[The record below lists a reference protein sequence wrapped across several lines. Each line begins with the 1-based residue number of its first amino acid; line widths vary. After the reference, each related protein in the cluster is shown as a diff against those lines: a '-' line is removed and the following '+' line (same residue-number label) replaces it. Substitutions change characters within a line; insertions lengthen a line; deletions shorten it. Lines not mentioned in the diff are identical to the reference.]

1 MFDLTNLIIVTAL
14 AVSVG
19 LNVNIYNKMSSSDAQ
34 DLNNTISNAIQTS
47 METIKK
53 IN

>member
-14 AVSVG
+14 VGSVG
-19 LNVNIYNKMSSSDAQ
+19 LNVYLYSKMSSTDATALQ
-34 DLNNTISNAIQTS
+34 DTVSRAVNSA

-53 IN
+53 KD